1 MPNDRSKMVD
11 CPRCG
16 GKVEATGREFKFGV
30 FDGKQFRC
38 RTCEKYFNAF
48 YRDGNLKYTV
58 PKTSRIDRT
67 IDLLPTRSELIYI

>member
-1 MPNDRSKMVD
+1 MVD

-16 GKVEATGREFKFGV
+16 GTAEATGKEFKFGV

-38 RTCEKYFNAF
+38 QACGKSFNAF

-58 PKTSRIDRT
+58 PKA
-67 IDLLPTRSELIYI
+67 SE